1 MGTSSGGS
9 LTNRV
14 SPSTTSVSLSSA
26 CMLSRVR
33 ALASVLVG
41 SDLDFGQW
49 SFRCFFPVSPSSS
62 PSSLSTF
69 SMSIRAY
76 QTSRSRMVASFAIS
90 VR

>member
-9 LTNRV
+9 LTKRV

-33 ALASVLVG
+33 ALASVL
-41 SDLDFGQW
+41 SAWTLALDRDL
-49 SFRCFFPVSPSSS
+49 SARFFPVSPSSS
-62 PSSLSTF
+62 PRSLSTF

-76 QTSRSRMVASFAIS
+76 QTSRSLMVANLAIS